1 MVFAYLQRKK
11 ADRMANLFRDETVK
25 SVQKAKRRDDFV
37 AVLQPILSE
46 GVIPSI
52 EYLSDLDCFHPSA
65 FGQRA
70 LAISVWNCMLLP
82 ASQKPTAWEPSMLF
96 PICPDDSSLIRTD

>member
-1 MVFAYLQRKK
+1 
-11 ADRMANLFRDETVK
+11 MASLFRAEISK
-25 SVQKAKRRDDFV
+25 SVAKATRRDDFAV
-37 AVLQPILSE
+37 VLQPILSE

-65 FGQRA
+65 YGQRA

-82 ASQKPTAWEPSMLF
+82 SAQKPVSWQPSMLF
-96 PICPDDSSLIRTD
+96 PICPDESTLIRTD